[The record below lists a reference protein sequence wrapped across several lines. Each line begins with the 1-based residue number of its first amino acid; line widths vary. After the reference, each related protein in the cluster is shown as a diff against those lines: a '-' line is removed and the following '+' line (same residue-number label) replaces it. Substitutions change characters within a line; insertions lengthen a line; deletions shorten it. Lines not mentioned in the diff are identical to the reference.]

1 MIHVGFTGTQVGM
14 TSAQGLSVKNVLF
27 GLQRSFWA
35 HHGDCVGADAQFHVI
50 CRSFQLLCAG
60 ITGHIPDDDSKRA
73 FCQFDSVMPARPYL
87 VRNKDIVV
95 VSDVMVATPR
105 QVEEQ
110 FIGSGTWFTIR
121 CTRRRSKP
129 LALVLPSGEVQ
140 YERWP
145 TQVRLP
151 W

>member
-14 TSAQGLSVKNVLF
+14 THAQKAVVWHRLTDAGD
-27 GLQRSFWA
+27 FWA
-35 HHGDCVGADAQFHVI
+35 HHGDCVGADADFHEI
-50 CRSFQLLCAG
+50 CRSFTQRCKG
-60 ITGHIPDDDSKRA
+60 ITGHIPDNDSKRA
-73 FCQFDSVMPARPYL
+73 FCQFDSVMPPRPYL

-95 VSDVMVATPR
+95 ISDVMVAAPR

-110 FIGSGTWFTIR
+110 RIGSGTWATIR
-121 CTRRRSKP
+121 CTRRRDKP
-129 LALVLPSGEVQ
+129 LALVLPSGEVR

-145 TQVRLP
+145 TQRVMP